1 MSYVKDLKPFAKLRG
16 LIKEK
21 YGAQGAFASALGID
35 ESTLSKKLCGRQEW
49 TRIEMEKA
57 CKLLGKTEQD
67 VPGLFF

>member
-1 MSYVKDLKPFAKLRG
+1 MTYTKPFAKLRG

-21 YGAQGAFASALGID
+21 YGAQGTFASALGID

-49 TRIEMEKA
+49 TRVEMEKA